1 MDDNNSLNIFQMI
14 AKSIEPTKDLVKKEL
29 LVFFVLS
36 SVFFDGHGRNMKPC
50 FAQLSFCLS
59 NFKDCWFPNRD

>member
-36 SVFFDGHGRNMKPC
+36 SGCEGDQV
-50 FAQLSFCLS
+50 SFS
-59 NFKDCWFPNRD
+59 MDMEET

>member
-29 LVFFVLS
+29 LVFLCYQVDVKEIKCLFRWTWKK
-36 SVFFDGHGRNMKPC
+36 HEAM
-50 FAQLSFCLS
+50 FCTIEFLLVK
-59 NFKDCWFPNRD
+59 F